1 MPSPPSPVRWRAV
14 KYHDHF
20 GDQFTRSAVA
30 FLTSNLISKVSSN
43 SAPASLDGIRVFI
56 QARMSSSRLPG
67 KMLAPFRG
75 LPLIEQMLKRF
86 EHSPLQGRL
95 VVITST
101 HRTDDPLADY
111 VEKRCKNAVF
121 RGELDDVVGRFQAA
135 IRAFPCAWAVRLS
148 GDSPLMEAALVERML
163 GFVDGEYDL
172 VTNVARRTF
181 PPGQSVECI
190 KASTLQSLRSSELSP
205 AQREHVTKVFYD
217 DRAKWNMR
225 SVVSKDESWRAQPLV
240 VDSLDDLKRLE
251 HTVELPPSFAALAV
265 LDGAT

>member
-1 MPSPPSPVRWRAV
+1 MR
-14 KYHDHF
+14 F

-30 FLTSNLISKVSSN
+30 ILTSKVSNN
-43 SAPASLDGIRVFI
+43 SSPAALDDVRVFI

-86 EHSPLQGRL
+86 GQSPLQDRL
-95 VVITST
+95 VVITSA

-111 VEKRCKNAVF
+111 VEKRCKTAVF

-135 IRAFPCAWAVRLS
+135 IRAYPCTWAVRLS
-148 GDSPLMEAALVERML
+148 GDSPLMEAALVERMV
-163 GFVDGEYDL
+163 GFVDGDYDL

-181 PPGQSVECI
+181 PPGQSVECV
-190 KASTLQSLRSSELSP
+190 KASTLLSLRSPELSP
-205 AQREHVTKVFYD
+205 EQREHVTKVFYD
-217 DRAKWNMR
+217 DRSKWNIR

-251 HTVELPPSFAALAV
+251 RHVELPQSFADLAM
-265 LDGAT
+265 LDGAA

>member
-1 MPSPPSPVRWRAV
+1 LA
-14 KYHDHF
+14 Y
-20 GDQFTRSAVA
+20 SAVP
-30 FLTSNLISKVSSN
+30 LGDVH
-43 SAPASLDGIRVFI
+43 VFI

-86 EHSPLQGRL
+86 AGSPLKDRI

-101 HRTDDPLADY
+101 HRTDDPLADFI
-111 VEKRCKNAVF
+111 EKRCKTAVF

-148 GDSPLMEAALVERML
+148 GDSPLMEAALVQRML
-163 GFVDGEYDL
+163 EYVAPTYDL
-172 VTNVARRTF
+172 VSNVARRSF
-181 PPGQSVECI
+181 PPGQSVECLN
-190 KASTLQSLRSSELSP
+190 TETFLSLRSAELSP
-205 AQREHVTKVFYD
+205 EEREHVTKVFYD
-217 DRAKWNMR
+217 RRTQWRIR

-251 HTVELPPSFAALAV
+251 GPVELPPSFADLAL
-265 LDGAT
+265 LDDPV